1 MIAISM
7 VSKFPR
13 LPLLRKPQNWT
24 EWWLDTV
31 CLIPVLLVLIY
42 GFEFSTG
49 VMIAVS
55 VAVQVGAAWR
65 VSQLS
70 AEMKKDTDQD
80 D

>member
-7 VSKFPR
+7 VGKFPR

-42 GFEFSTG
+42 VFEFSTG

-65 VSQLS
+65 ISNLS
-70 AEMKKDTDQD
+70 AEQNEETDRD

>member
-1 MIAISM
+1 MIAINM
-7 VSKFPR
+7 AGKFPR

-42 GFEFSTG
+42 VFEFSTG

-55 VAVQVGAAWR
+55 IAVQVGAAWR
-65 VSQLS
+65 ISNLS
-70 AEMKKDTDQD
+70 AEAERDTEQD